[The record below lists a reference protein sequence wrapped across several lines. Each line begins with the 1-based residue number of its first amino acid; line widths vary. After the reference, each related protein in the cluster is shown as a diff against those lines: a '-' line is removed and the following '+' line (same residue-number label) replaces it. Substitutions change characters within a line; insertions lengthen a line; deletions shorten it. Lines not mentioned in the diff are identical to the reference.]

1 MKGDL
6 DSFDSELSEQRKALY
21 LELGLIKDAQT
32 ALKNTC
38 NMLEKNCVT
47 ESSTMDKRFLD
58 LDMEVRS
65 LKAIVKAE
73 NEGSVERSTNSEFSK
88 EVITALVTEVIL
100 ADTAERRRKEA
111 AEAAQAISS
120 KRTSEVAALGEQSE
134 MRIAAQ
140 LQGLKTQFA
149 AEMAQ
154 MSCRLSQKETELLE
168 SVKRSAADAEGWRTM
183 MDSRIL
189 ELQAQAAAEAA
200 SHERIVEKLQAA
212 MDRKTSDLSS
222 AMEVIRSTHER
233 NVLSSAQSLAEIR
246 ENPSSDALTE
256 LQKEVKRLNEKLE
269 TVQKAVAEASAVAVH
284 MGGEV
289 SSTRSYT
296 KECNN
301 TISEL
306 AVTVKRLDAAARA
319 PPAHDES
326 KSFPPEKV
334 RDHLKKLEDSIS
346 SVAASGLSYKHE
358 GDKNIEKRA
367 LTITNQLT
375 KLSGVVDVLQS
386 SFHQAEQNCTTAMQK
401 STSSIERYNCDYY
414 LLQ

>member
-1 MKGDL
+1 VKGDL
-6 DSFDSELSEQRKALY
+6 DSFDSELSEHRKALY

-38 NMLEKNCVT
+38 SVLEKNCVT

-58 LDMEVRS
+58 LDMEIRS

-120 KRTSEVAALGEQSE
+120 KRSSEVAALGEQSE

-154 MSCRLSQKETELLE
+154 MSCRLSQKETEHLE
-168 SVKRSAADAEGWRTM
+168 SVKRSAADSEGWRTM

-189 ELQAQAAAEAA
+189 ELQSQAAAQAA
-200 SHERIVEKLQAA
+200 SHEGIVEKLQAA
-212 MDRKTSDLSS
+212 MEKKTSDLAS
-222 AMEVIRSTHER
+222 AMEVIRSTHEK

-246 ENPSSDALTE
+246 ENPSAGALTE
-256 LQKEVKRLNEKLE
+256 LQKEVKWLSDKLE
-269 TVQKAVAEASAVAVH
+269 TLQKAVAEASAVAVH
-284 MGGEV
+284 MEGEV
-289 SSTRSYT
+289 SSTRSYA

-306 AVTVKRLDAAARA
+306 AVTVKRLDAAACA
-319 PPAHDES
+319 PHAHDES

-334 RDHLKKLEDSIS
+334 REHLKKLEDSIS
-346 SVAASGLSYKHE
+346 SVAASGLAYKHE
-358 GDKNIEKRA
+358 GNKNIEKRA

-386 SFHQAEQNCTTAMQK
+386 AFYQAEQNCTTAMQK
-401 STSSIERYNCDYY
+401 STSSVERYHCDYY

>member
-1 MKGDL
+1 
-6 DSFDSELSEQRKALY
+6 
-21 LELGLIKDAQT
+21 
-32 ALKNTC
+32 
-38 NMLEKNCVT
+38 
-47 ESSTMDKRFLD
+47 
-58 LDMEVRS
+58 
-65 LKAIVKAE
+65 
-73 NEGSVERSTNSEFSK
+73 
-88 EVITALVTEVIL
+88 
-100 ADTAERRRKEA
+100 
-111 AEAAQAISS
+111 
-120 KRTSEVAALGEQSE
+120 
-134 MRIAAQ
+134 
-140 LQGLKTQFA
+140 
-149 AEMAQ
+149 
-154 MSCRLSQKETELLE
+154 
-168 SVKRSAADAEGWRTM
+168 
-183 MDSRIL
+183 
-189 ELQAQAAAEAA
+189 
-200 SHERIVEKLQAA
+200 
-212 MDRKTSDLSS
+212 MDRKTGDLSS
-222 AMEVIRSTHER
+222 AMEVIRSTHEK
-233 NVLSSAQSLAEIR
+233 NVISSAQSLAEIR
-246 ENPSSDALTE
+246 ENPSADALTE
-256 LQKEVKRLNEKLE
+256 VQKEVKRLNEKLE

-386 SFHQAEQNCTTAMQK
+386 SFNQAEQNCTTAMQK
-401 STSSIERYNCDYY
+401 STSSIQRYHCDYY

>member
-38 NMLEKNCVT
+38 SVLEKNCVT

-73 NEGSVERSTNSEFSK
+73 NEGSVERSTTSEFSK

-100 ADTAERRRKEA
+100 ADTAELRRKEA

-120 KRTSEVAALGEQSE
+120 KRSSEVAALGEQSE

-140 LQGLKTQFA
+140 LQGLKTHFA

-168 SVKRSAADAEGWRTM
+168 IVKRSAADSEGWRAM

-189 ELQAQAAAEAA
+189 ELHAQAAAQAA
-200 SHERIVEKLQAA
+200 NHEGIVEKLQAA
-212 MDRKTSDLSS
+212 MDRKTSDLAS
-222 AMEVIRSTHER
+222 AMEVIRSTHEKS
-233 NVLSSAQSLAEIR
+233 VLSSAQSLAKIR
-246 ENPSSDALTE
+246 ENPSAEALTE
-256 LQKEVKRLNEKLE
+256 LQKEVKRLDEKLE
-269 TVQKAVAEASAVAVH
+269 TVQKAVAEVSAVAVH

-319 PPAHDES
+319 PLAHDES

-334 RDHLKKLEDSIS
+334 REHLKKLEDSIS
-346 SVAASGLSYKHE
+346 SVAASGLAYKHE

-386 SFHQAEQNCTTAMQK
+386 SFHQAEQRCTAAMQK
-401 STSSIERYNCDYY
+401 STSGIERYHCDYY